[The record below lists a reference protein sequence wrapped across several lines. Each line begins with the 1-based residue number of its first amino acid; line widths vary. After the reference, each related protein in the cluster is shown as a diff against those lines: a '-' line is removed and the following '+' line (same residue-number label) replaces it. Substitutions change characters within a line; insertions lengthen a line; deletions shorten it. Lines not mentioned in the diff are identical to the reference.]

1 MWEKMKMKLKCLSR
15 VMLLRCSFQTNGL
28 LYLLILDWHLIDIAS
43 KVEIKRNCGAA
54 VYCIYECVY
63 GIGTPLFVGK
73 KKKSIIIKR
82 HHPEFQ
88 MQQQF
93 TQHRSTYAG
102 AIHVARHFKG
112 TCVFRGCHSPF
123 VGNYSFAPSVLPQNR
138 HDCAF
143 APQISTDL
151 SEEPNSPTGL
161 RVLYLQGPLIDEAGR
176 HQLLSC

>member
-73 KKKSIIIKR
+73 KKKKKYYNKAPPPGI
-82 HHPEFQ
+82 PNA
-88 MQQQF
+88 
-93 TQHRSTYAG
+93 TT
-102 AIHVARHFKG
+102 IHA
-112 TCVFRGCHSPF
+112 
-123 VGNYSFAPSVLPQNR
+123 
-138 HDCAF
+138 
-143 APQISTDL
+143 APQHLCRCDTCGK
-151 SEEPNSPTGL
+151 TF
-161 RVLYLQGPLIDEAGR
+161 
-176 HQLLSC
+176 